1 MSECLVARRPW
12 LVVVLLTAASALAPA
27 RVATRTP
34 AASQSQTGGSAVV
47 QNGSFEQV
55 AGDNPAGWK
64 TAVWQRAA
72 EFSVDDVAHTGS
84 RSVRISSREGGDA
97 SWTTIVSIRPYA
109 RYRLTGWIK
118 TEGVD
123 AGTGMGALLN
133 LHGLG
138 RLRTTA
144 VTGTEDWTRVDLEFN
159 TDANDAIQVN
169 CLLGGWGKSRG
180 TAWYDDIGLELL
192 SARELKP
199 SVEIDASVTRRPIS
213 KYIYGQFIEHLG
225 RCIYGGIWAEMIEDR
240 KFFHP
245 IGDTDSPWTA
255 TGEPRNFGMNKTTP
269 FVGAQTPEIG
279 VWGNGRRAGISQAK
293 LALVAR
299 KTYTGR
305 IVLAGERAAAPIDVT
320 LVWGDGPRERQTIVV
335 PVIDDAYRTTRLR
348 YTAGATSAAGRLE
361 ITSRGKGTFRVGTV
375 SLMPAD
381 NIEGFRPDVLQLL
394 RELDAPIYR
403 WPGGNFVSGYD
414 WRDGVG
420 DRDRRPPRKNP
431 AWRGIEPNDVGIHEF
446 LALCRLIRTEP
457 YIAVNSGL
465 GDAASAGDEVEY
477 VNGAVTTTQG
487 RQRAA
492 NGHPEPFNCTWWS
505 VGNEMYGNWQLG
517 HMPLADYVKK
527 HEQFAAAMRARDPRI
542 KLVAVGAV
550 GAWDE
555 AMLAGNAA
563 NMDLIS
569 EHFYVQE
576 RPGLMG
582 HVGQVPSAIRAIAA
596 AHRRYREQIAALD
609 GRNLQVALD
618 EWNYWYGPHI
628 YGELGTRYFL
638 KDALGIAAGL
648 HEYARQSDIFFMAN
662 YAQTVNVI
670 GAIKT
675 TKTAAS
681 FDTTG
686 VVLKLYRARFGS
698 IPVKVEGAP
707 EPLDVAAAWRQP
719 GKTLTVAIVNP
730 TATEQVL
737 DMRIAG
743 GTFDAT
749 GHLWRIS
756 GTSDMAYNE
765 PGKPPAVDVKETPS
779 IRFRDRVVVPPM
791 SISLVE
797 LRVAGNKDREA
808 RSKK

>member
-1 MSECLVARRPW
+1 MALVSA
-12 LVVVLLTAASALAPA
+12 TSALTTAH
-27 RVATRTP
+27 VAVRTQ
-34 AASQSQTGGSAVV
+34 AATQSAGALAATVI
-47 QNGSFEQV
+47 NGSFEQLD
-55 AGDNPAGWK
+55 GDNPGGWK

-72 EFSVDDVAHTGS
+72 EFSVDGVAHTGS
-84 RSVRISSREGGDA
+84 RSARISSREGGDA
-97 SWTTIVSIRPYA
+97 SWTTIVLVKPYA

-133 LHGLG
+133 LHGLN
-138 RLRTTA
+138 RLRTAA
-144 VTGTEDWTRVDLEFN
+144 VTGTQGWTRVELDFN
-159 TDANDAIQVN
+159 TEENDSIQIN

-199 SVEIDASVTRRPIS
+199 SVAIDASVTRAPIS

-255 TGEPRNFGMNKTTP
+255 AGEPRSFGMNRTTP

-279 VWGNGRRAGISQAK
+279 MWGNGKRAGISQAG

-299 KTYTGR
+299 KAYTGR
-305 IVLAGERAAAPIDVT
+305 IVLAGESAAAPIDVS
-320 LVWGDGPRERQTIVV
+320 LVWGNAPQERQTIVISA
-335 PVIDDAYRTTRLR
+335 IDDAYRTSRLSF
-348 YTAGATSAAGRLE
+348 TAGATSAAGRLE
-361 ITSRGKGTFRVGTV
+361 ITSRGKGAFRVGTV

-414 WRDGVG
+414 WRDGIG

-431 AWRGIEPNDVGIHEF
+431 AWQGIEPNDVGIHEF
-446 LALCRLIRTEP
+446 LALCRLIKTEP
-457 YIAVNSGL
+457 YITVNSGL
-465 GDAASAGDEVEY
+465 GDATAAGDEVEY
-477 VNGAVTTTQG
+477 VNGAATTTQG
-487 RQRAA
+487 RQRAT
-492 NGHPEPFNCTWWS
+492 NGHSEPFNCTWWS

-517 HMPLADYVKK
+517 HMPLSDYVRK
-527 HEQFAAAMRARDPRI
+527 HGQFAAAMRARDPRI

-596 AHRRYREQIAALD
+596 AHRRYREQIPALR

-618 EWNYWYGPHI
+618 EWNYWYGPHL

-675 TKTAAS
+675 TKTAAA

-686 VVLKLYRARFGS
+686 VVLKLYRTRFGS

-707 EPLDVAAAWRQP
+707 EPLDVAAAWREP

-730 TATEQVL
+730 TATEQAL
-737 DMRIAG
+737 DVRIAG
-743 GTFDAT
+743 ATFAAT
-749 GHLWRIS
+749 GQLWRIS
-756 GTSDMAYNE
+756 GPSDMAYNE
-765 PGKPPAVDVKETPS
+765 PGKPLVVDIKDTPS
-779 IRFRDRVVVPPM
+779 IPFGNRVVVPPL
-791 SISLVE
+791 SISMVE
-797 LRVAGNKDREA
+797 LRA
-808 RSKK
+808 R